1 MLFRSLWQS
10 RVEDDKPVPAVAPVP
25 RTKLAARRANAAVQQ
40 EMTQLVDAEEQRRD
54 QEDAEVLARGRSR
67 MS

>member
-1 MLFRSLWQS
+1 MG
-10 RVEDDKPVPAVAPVP
+10 
-25 RTKLAARRANAAVQQ
+25 
-40 EMTQLVDAEEQRRD
+40 EMIQVVDAEERRRD